1 MKISFSTLGCP
12 RWSWREILATACD
25 LGYGGVEVRG
35 VGNDI
40 SVPSI
45 PAFSDENLDKTKAEL
60 ARLNLA
66 IPCLDSDCCIHLR
79 ETEQTTNEEI
89 RAYIHLAQKLGVP
102 YVRVMATA
110 PVPQPAGAV
119 DEGYVQHRAVE
130 MGHYALEHGVKMLI
144 ETNGVWSDSEKLA
157 RLMSTISCE
166 GVGVLWDVH
175 HPYRF
180 MHEKPETTY
189 QNLRPWLCHTHF
201 KDSTATADG
210 YRYALP
216 GFGDVPLEEIVG
228 VLKDGGYDGFYSL
241 EWVKRWDT
249 TLEEPGI
256 VFAHF
261 ANYMRTL

>member
-1 MKISFSTLGCP
+1 MEP
-12 RWSWREILATACD
+12 
-25 LGYGGVEVRG
+25 
-35 VGNDI
+35 
-40 SVPSI
+40 
-45 PAFSDENLDKTKAEL
+45 
-60 ARLNLA
+60 
-66 IPCLDSDCCIHLR
+66 
-79 ETEQTTNEEI
+79 
-89 RAYIHLAQKLGVP
+89 
-102 YVRVMATA
+102 
-110 PVPQPAGAV
+110 
-119 DEGYVQHRAVE
+119 
-130 MGHYALEHGVKMLI
+130 
-144 ETNGVWSDSEKLA
+144 DSEKLA

-241 EWVKRWDT
+241 EWSSAGIRRWRNRASS
-249 TLEEPGI
+249 L
-256 VFAHF
+256 
-261 ANYMRTL
+261 RTLPTICARSDGAIAGSLVRGGRRRAAAPL